1 MNNLP
6 LVSVIIPYYNTH
18 KYIVKCLES
27 VGNQIY
33 KNIEVIVVDDGSNQI
48 AKDIL
53 NALSDKIDV
62 LIHQENKGQSA
73 ARNEGVKNAKGDYI
87 LFLDSDDFF
96 EPEFCELA
104 VERMKENNEIK
115 IVTCIS
121 NIIINNKINGIFTPK
136 GGALQNM
143 ILSNCAMGSCL
154 IRKDDWQITGGYDE
168 SMRSGFEDWEFYIRI
183 LSLGGTVE
191 VIDKILFNYRKGHVS
206 TTTKANAKKNELRYY
221 IYMKHKDHYKF
232 YFELFVK
239 QLLNENKVLANTIQ
253 KRENSKEFK
262 IGKMILYPFRVIKKA
277 IRFNI

>member
-1 MNNLP
+1 MNKP
-6 LVSVIIPYYNTH
+6 LVSVIIPCFNTW
-18 KYIVKCLES
+18 KYIDQAINSIV
-27 VGNQIY
+27 NQTY
-33 KNIEVIVVDDGSNQI
+33 EHIELIVVDDGSNQKT
-48 AKDIL
+48 KDVL
-53 NALSDKIDV
+53 NTLSVKIDV
-62 LIHQENKGQSA
+62 LIHQKNKGQSS

-104 VERMKENNEIK
+104 VGRIKNNNEIK

-121 NIIINNKINGIFTPK
+121 NIIINNKTSSVFIPK

-183 LSLGGTVE
+183 LSLGGKVE
-191 VIDKILFNYRKGHVS
+191 VIDKVLFNYRKGHVS
-206 TTTKANAKKNELRYY
+206 TTTKANAIKNELRYY
-221 IYMKHKDHYKF
+221 IYTKHKEIFKF
-232 YFELFVK
+232 YFKQFVK
-239 QLLNENKVLANTIQ
+239 QLLDENQAISNTLR

-262 IGKMILYPFRVIKKA
+262 IGKIVLYPFRIIKKA
-277 IRFNI
+277 LSFNM

>member
-1 MNNLP
+1 MNKP
-6 LVSVIIPYYNTH
+6 LVSVIIPCFNTW
-18 KYIVKCLES
+18 KYIEQAVNSIVNQTYKHLEL
-27 VGNQIY
+27 
-33 KNIEVIVVDDGSNQI
+33 IVVDDGSNQKT
-48 AKDIL
+48 KDVLI
-53 NALSDKIDV
+53 ALSDKIDL

-73 ARNEGVKNAKGDYI
+73 ARNEGAKKAKGDYI

-96 EPEFCELA
+96 ESEFCELA
-104 VERMKENNEIK
+104 VGRIKNKNEIK

-121 NIIINNKINGIFTPK
+121 NIIINNKVSSVFTPK

-183 LSLGGTVE
+183 LSLGGKVE

-206 TTTKANAKKNELRYY
+206 TTTKANAIKNELRHY
-221 IYMKHKDHYKF
+221 IYVKHKDLYKS
-232 YFELFVK
+232 YFKQFVK
-239 QLLNENKVLANTIQ
+239 QLLDENQATNNTLR

-262 IGKMILYPFRVIKKA
+262 IGKMILYPFRLIKKA
-277 IRFNI
+277 LSFNM